1 MPRRRGTP
9 LPTILLLLAFVGGAC
24 GTEIL
29 SKSRLESCSHDSD
42 AGGRLK
48 CDRKLVVDL
57 AVPSGAS
64 GGEASLVARV
74 AGVEEEND
82 TPLATKSIRDPPVIT
97 VSKSATYALYALTY
111 LDRDVAYRPDEKYV
125 KTHKCEPYAGAKVV
139 GECERLWDEKGNV
152 IKQTEPIC
160 CPCGP
165 HRVQSKCGDI
175 WSKLTKGKAN
185 TAHCVRFPGDWFHV
199 FGIGAWSLRFS
210 IRVQV
215 KKGSSVWDVVVGPE
229 NKTVVSGDN
238 FLRVKVV
245 GDYTGYTSIPSFED
259 NYLVTPRKGTGSS
272 QPQDLG
278 NEHSKWMILDR
289 VRFTLDG
296 LECDKIGVGY
306 EAYRNQPNFC
316 SAPYGSCL
324 GNQLWNF
331 WEYDKRRIDNSQLP
345 LYIVEGRFQRINQ
358 HPNAGAH
365 TFSVGVT
372 EDLNTNLL
380 IELMADDIEYVYQ
393 RSPAKIIDIRVP
405 TFEALSQ
412 VGIANVTTKNIGKLE
427 SSYSLTFKCSSGI
440 SPVEEQLYT
449 MKPDEVIARSFELRS
464 TTDQAA
470 MHQCEAILKAS
481 DFSELDREGYR
492 FSTAATVYN
501 NGAQIGPTNDHKK
514 GGFWDSIKALWRNLI
529 DFLTGRLCWTKCPR
543 LFDFGCHIQ
552 YVCIGWILLLL
563 LIPAAVVFLWL
574 LHQEGLFDPLYD
586 WWGLEPDDDY
596 RARRRHQKG
605 RHHRHHHDHRHL
617 HGHGHGHGD
626 HHHHHHG
633 GHHQRRRHHHP
644 PAWDVEGHHHDR
656 QQHSHEAGRNHR
668 RGYGEVVAVAAA
680 PLRLDRASRPGQ
692 TEVDAVVEYRERRS
706 RHERHGGHGHRD
718 GH

>member
-1 MPRRRGTP
+1 MPPRRPP
-9 LPTILLLLAFVGGAC
+9 LPALLLLLAVVGGA
-24 GTEIL
+24 GGMEIL
-29 SKSRLESCSHDSD
+29 SKSRLESCSLDSGD
-42 AGGRLK
+42 GGRLN
-48 CDRKLVVDL
+48 CGRKLVVDL

-64 GGEASLVARV
+64 GGEASLVAQV
-74 AGVEEEND
+74 AGLEEEND
-82 TPLATKSIRDPPVIT
+82 TPPATKSIRDPPVIT

-111 LDRDVAYRPDEKYV
+111 LDRDVAYRPEEKYV

-139 GECERLWDEKGNV
+139 RECERLRDEKGNV
-152 IKQTEPIC
+152 IKQTE
-160 CPCGP
+160 
-165 HRVQSKCGDI
+165 
-175 WSKLTKGKAN
+175 
-185 TAHCVRFPGDWFHV
+185 
-199 FGIGAWSLRFS
+199 
-210 IRVQV
+210 
-215 KKGSSVWDVVVGPE
+215 DVVVGPE

-245 GDYTGYTSIPSFED
+245 GDYAGYTSIPSFED

-278 NEHSKWMILDR
+278 NEYSKWMILDR

-372 EDLNTNLL
+372 EDVNTNLL
-380 IELMADDIEYVYQ
+380 IELRADDIEYVYQ

-440 SPVEEQLYT
+440 SPMEEQLYT
-449 MKPDEVIARSFELRS
+449 MKPDEVIVRSFELRS

-501 NGAQIGPTNDHKK
+501 NGAQIGPTNDHNK
-514 GGFWDSIKALWRNLI
+514 GGFWDSIKALWHNLI
-529 DFLTGRLCWTKCPR
+529 DFLTGRLCWTKCPG

-563 LIPAAVVFLWL
+563 LIPAAMVFLWL
-574 LHQEGLFDPLYD
+574 LHQEGLFDPLFD
-586 WWGLEPDDDY
+586 WWEGLWGLEPHDDH
-596 RARRRHQKG
+596 RAHRRHKKG
-605 RHHRHHHDHRHL
+605 QHHRQHHGHRHR
-617 HGHGHGHGD
+617 HGHGD
-626 HHHHHHG
+626 HHHHH
-633 GHHQRRRHHHP
+633 QRRRHHHHHP
-644 PAWDVEGHHHDR
+644 HPQPAWDVEGHHHD
-656 QQHSHEAGRNHR
+656 AATGRNQHR
-668 RGYGEVVAVAAA
+668 GHGEVVAAA
-680 PLRLDRASRPGQ
+680 PLRLDGPSRPRGA
-692 TEVDAVVEYRERRS
+692 EDAVQNRERMM
-706 RHERHGGHGHRD
+706 RHERHGGHGHGHRDRD
-718 GH
+718 GHYSPSV

>member
-9 LPTILLLLAFVGGAC
+9 LPAILLLLAFVGGAC

-82 TPLATKSIRDPPVIT
+82 TPSATKSIRDPPVIT

-139 GECERLWDEKGNV
+139 GECER
-152 IKQTEPIC
+152 
-160 CPCGP
+160 
-165 HRVQSKCGDI
+165 
-175 WSKLTKGKAN
+175 
-185 TAHCVRFPGDWFHV
+185 FHV

-210 IRVQV
+210 IRVEV

-358 HPNAGAH
+358 HP
-365 TFSVGVT
+365 
-372 EDLNTNLL
+372 
-380 IELMADDIEYVYQ
+380 LMADDIEYVYQ

-405 TFEALSQ
+405 TFEALSK

-501 NGAQIGPTNDHKK
+501 NGAQIGPMNDHKK

-605 RHHRHHHDHRHL
+605 RHHRHHHDHRHR
-617 HGHGHGHGD
+617 HGHSHGD

-656 QQHSHEAGRNHR
+656 QQHSHEAGRNHH
-668 RGYGEVVAVAAA
+668 RGYGEVVAAGAA

-718 GH
+718 GHYSPSV